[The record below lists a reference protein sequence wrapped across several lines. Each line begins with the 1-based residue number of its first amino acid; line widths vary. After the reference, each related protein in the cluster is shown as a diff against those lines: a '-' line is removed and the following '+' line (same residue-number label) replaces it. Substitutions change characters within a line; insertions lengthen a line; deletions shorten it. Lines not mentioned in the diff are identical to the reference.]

1 MIIKGTL
8 SPSQMEVG
16 RRNYN
21 LFNLINGF
29 SYICLGEMVIILF
42 AIRMGSPD
50 FCIAILGSF
59 IFLSN
64 FCMPIGKIVMA
75 RIGAARTISACWVMR
90 NTSALLVATAP
101 LLAWLIHPTAGIAVI
116 MLGAFGFY
124 ACRSTGVVGTQPL
137 MGDLTTAENRGKF
150 TSMNYRLFNV
160 SGVIMLACIIAMMHL
175 SKETWVFET
184 IIVTGAVFGF
194 VSAWFIGRVD
204 ETESIRIS
212 AGKPIMD
219 DVKTTLKSPM
229 RLKQIMA
236 NCVVSSAITL
246 TIPISMLALKRGYGI
261 SDSDALLFA
270 LVQFAGGILTS
281 YISGLLAE
289 ETGPRPLA
297 ILFYCSTIALC
308 LLWVIGPDTFKWQYT
323 IWPFILAGAA
333 NMGTGIAMTQYFLA
347 TIPNKERVGA
357 SLTIYVISGVTAGL
371 VGSLFGG
378 GLLKWLGGFGLEPL
392 DMFKL
397 YFLVILAA
405 LLGGLLL
412 ISKLEPKADWDV
424 GEVLGLAFAP
434 KDILALFN
442 LYSIKAVSDPRQERE
457 DMERLLDIK
466 SGLSERALL
475 SYLDSPKFSMR
486 GRALSAIGEI
496 PFGPHA
502 VKAIL
507 KELEDGEHTTAHIA
521 AQIAG
526 ERKLPEAIQL
536 LRKSLGSEDYYLQ
549 AKAMLSLTQL
559 RDEAS
564 YPRIKEIFKSSSNPR
579 TLTHGAASLTEIA
592 DEESFKLLLAK
603 TLSPELPSKV
613 LYELIYSMA
622 LLEGH
627 GDGIYQFLKLYSKD
641 RTSAILH
648 LSELCHDPVT
658 AKRLAIDLESGA
670 SGRDDMRSILASE
683 FSNDKSPKGLA
694 ISSFLKD
701 GASANAPQELLL
713 CLLPLAKPS

>member
-1 MIIKGTL
+1 MIIKGAL
-8 SPSQMEVG
+8 SPSQMEKG

-29 SYICLGEMVIILF
+29 SYICLGEMIIILF

-64 FCMPIGKIVMA
+64 FCMPLGKMFMA
-75 RIGAARTISACWVMR
+75 KAGAAKTISACWIMR
-90 NTSALLVATAP
+90 NISALLVATAP
-101 LLAWLIHPTAGIAVI
+101 LLALVHQAAAIGVI

-137 MGDLTTAENRGKF
+137 MGELTTPEIRGKF
-150 TSMNYRLFNV
+150 TSGNYRLFNV
-160 SGVIMLACIIAMMHL
+160 SATIMLACIIALMHV

-184 IIVTGAVFGF
+184 IIVTGAIFGF
-194 VSAWFIGRVD
+194 VSAWFMGRID
-204 ETESIRIS
+204 ETEAIRAS

-246 TIPISMLALKRGYGI
+246 TIPISMLALKKGYAV

-281 YISGLLAE
+281 YIVGLLAE

-297 ILFYCSTIALC
+297 ILFYCSSIALC
-308 LLWVIGPDTFKWQYT
+308 LFWVIGPDAFKWQYT

-333 NMGTGIAMTQYFLA
+333 QMGTGIAMTQYFLA

-371 VGSLFGG
+371 VGSVFGG
-378 GLLKWLGGFGLEPL
+378 GLLKWLGSYSLGPL

-397 YFLVILAA
+397 YFLIVLVA

-412 ISKLEPKADWDV
+412 VSKLEPKADWDV

-434 KDILALFN
+434 KDIIALFN
-442 LYSIKAVSDPRQERE
+442 LYSIKNVSDPKQERE
-457 DMERLLDIK
+457 DMDRLLEIK

-486 GRALSAIGEI
+486 GRALSALGEI

-507 KELEDGEHTTAHIA
+507 KELDDGEHTTAHIA

-526 ERKLPEAIQL
+526 ERRLPEAIPL

-549 AKAMLSLTQL
+549 AKAMLSLAQL
-559 RDEAS
+559 GDEAS
-564 YPRIKEIFKSSSNPR
+564 YPKIKAIFKSSSNPR
-579 TLTHGAASLTEIA
+579 TLTHGAAAFTEIN
-592 DEESFKLLLAK
+592 DDESFKLLLEK
-603 TLSPELPSKV
+603 TFEPEIPPKV
-613 LYELIYSMA
+613 LSELIYSMA
-622 LLEGH
+622 HLEGH

-641 RTSAILH
+641 RTSAILQ
-648 LSELCHDPVT
+648 LSELCSAPDV
-658 AKRLAIDLESGA
+658 ARRLAMDLETGA
-670 SGRDDMRSILASE
+670 CGKDRMREILAS
-683 FSNDKSPKGLA
+683 FFAKDSSPKGR
-694 ISSFLKD
+694 IV
-701 GASANAPQELLL
+701 ANALKSPEAAHASHELLL
-713 CLLPLAKPS
+713 CLLPLAKQFA